1 MLDPKTSEALAKQ
14 IADQLPYFLAFMQH
28 PPLKIMQRITPQEME
43 SALEAKGWAEVGR
56 TDEISAWMLGGKQ
69 GVAVPLNPD
78 FVDYPHR
85 VVEIL
90 RKLYRDEVNCL
101 IESVLKDTSDAS

>member
-1 MLDPKTSEALAKQ
+1 
-14 IADQLPYFLAFMQH
+14 
-28 PPLKIMQRITPQEME
+28 MQRITPQEME